1 MFKLTILKHQTW
13 SMTRWWTNLHTHH
26 CKSRWCGGQGIS
38 SSTFSQHQC
47 SLTGVL
53 PNYAHEGTTTATG
66 KHIKFFD
73 CTIVPEEKTY
83 TTAHKAANSTFNATL
98 WPPIQECILLHINLP
113 KTQFCTP
120 FIESWT
126 RITIWLKP
134 TFCNSIISIVQC
146 TQGAECGAMEEGRP
160 AKSLINL
167 SVQGAW
173 SNKTVERLDKNS
185 VWTRAH

>member
-1 MFKLTILKHQTW
+1 MEDKASLLQPF
-13 SMTRWWTNLHTHH
+13 
-26 CKSRWCGGQGIS
+26 
-38 SSTFSQHQC
+38 QHQC

-53 PNYAHEGTTTATG
+53 PNYAHEGTTTATS

-83 TTAHKAANSTFNATL
+83 TTAHTRLQTAHSTQLCNHLYKNVYYCTL
-98 WPPIQECILLHINLP
+98 TFQRP
-113 KTQFCTP
+113 KLCTP

-160 AKSLINL
+160 AKSLIKL
-167 SVQGAW
+167 SVHGAW

>member
-38 SSTFSQHQC
+38 ASTFSQHQC

-53 PNYAHEGTTTATG
+53 PNYAHEGTTTATS

-83 TTAHKAANSTFNATL
+83 TTAHKTANSTFNATL
-98 WPPIQECILLHINLP
+98 WWPMQECILLHINLP
-113 KTQFCTP
+113 KTQILYPLHRELDQNYHLTK
-120 FIESWT
+120 T
-126 RITIWLKP
+126 H
-134 TFCNSIISIVQC
+134 IVQFN
-146 TQGAECGAMEEGRP
+146 
-160 AKSLINL
+160 NL
-167 SVQGAW
+167 NCPVYSGCRVW
-173 SNKTVERLDKNS
+173 SNGRRKTCQKLNKAVSSWCLIK
-185 VWTRAH
+185 